1 MFPCKVW
8 TNRLRAEGRLLLWL
22 LLLLT
27 PLSATGSFRH
37 RLFGLGTTL
46 QKFQYTLDD
55 SAGHGRVFDGIGAI
69 SSGGAA
75 TRLLLNYREPYRSEI
90 LDYLFKPNFGASL
103 NILKVEVGGDGQT
116 TDGTEPSHMHSS
128 NEMGDYRRGYE
139 WWLMKEAKKRNPNI
153 KLIGL
158 PWAFPGWL
166 NPSRRDPYANMTM
179 TALYVVSWILGAKK
193 HHKLD
198 IDYIGIWN
206 EKDPDKNYIKALR
219 NMLNH
224 KKLNRVKIIANDH
237 NWAPIS
243 VYLEVDAEF
252 TNIVD
257 VIGVHYTANQSN
269 AKALESKKKLWSS
282 EDCNNFKEETGRGFW
297 ARNLN
302 QNYVIGHITATIAWN
317 LVGSYYP
324 QSPYEKDG
332 LLTAKEPWSGHY
344 VVEAPIWITAH
355 TTQFAKPG
363 WKYLKTVGLLKNGGS
378 YVALTDGLGNLTI
391 IIETMRG
398 VRMLHVW
405 YSKIGRQTFLD
416 TFRHLSPLQITD
428 GTVTL
433 QLGLDEV
440 YTLTTIT
447 TGHKGWHP
455 TPPESQPFPIKF
467 KDDFNVGDQ
476 CFSAAPHFADQA
488 GVFEYHTNDND
499 MEEHTFTFRQMLTQ
513 RPISWVLDAEETIS
527 IIGDRNWKDIK
538 ITCDVYMESSTK
550 GGIFIAGRVNKAGS
564 YVRNTQ
570 GVFFWILANG
580 TYEVTSDLAS
590 TNLIKRGNA
599 GIMVERWHTLTLVIT
614 ETSAYGM
621 LNSTHIWTT
630 LMRPFPK
637 NGWAAIGTRG
647 YEAGQFDN
655 FYVDA

>member
-1 MFPCKVW
+1 MNILIQVFF
-8 TNRLRAEGRLLLWL
+8 GRQSVITLC
-22 LLLLT
+22 
-27 PLSATGSFRH
+27 ATS
-37 RLFGLGTTL
+37 
-46 QKFQYTLDD
+46 
-55 SAGHGRVFDGIGAI
+55 
-69 SSGGAA
+69 
-75 TRLLLNYREPYRSEI
+75 RLLLNYREPYRSEI

-103 NILKVEVGGDGQT
+103 HILKVEVGGDGQT
-116 TDGTEPSHMHSS
+116 TDGTEPSHMHFKQ
-128 NEMGDYRRGYE
+128 EGADYRRGYE

-158 PWAFPGWL
+158 PWSFPGWL
-166 NPSRRDPYANMTM
+166 GPGRTDPYENITM

-206 EKDPDKNYIKALR
+206 EKDPQQNYIKTLR
-219 NMLNH
+219 KMLNH
-224 KKLNRVKIIANDH
+224 KKLHRVKIVANDH

-243 VYLEVDAEF
+243 VFWEVDSQLTHTF
-252 TNIVD
+252 D

-269 AKALESKKKLWSS
+269 AKALESKKKLWST

-302 QNYVIGHITATIAWN
+302 QNYVIGQITATIAWN
-317 LVGSYYP
+317 LVSSYYP
-324 QSPYEKDG
+324 QLVFERDG
-332 LLTAKEPWSGHY
+332 LMTAKEPWSGHY
-344 VVEAPIWITAH
+344 SVEAPIWITAH
-355 TTQFAKPG
+355 TTQFAEPG
-363 WKYLKTVGLLKNGGS
+363 WRYLKTVGLLKNGGS

-391 IIETMRG
+391 IIETMLLLYLTI
-398 VRMLHVW
+398 VFPF
-405 YSKIGRQTFLD
+405 SF
-416 TFRHLSPLQITD
+416 QITD
-428 GTVTL
+428 GTISL
-433 QLGLDEV
+433 QLGLDEL

-513 RPISWVLDAEETIS
+513 RPISWGEDADQTIS
-527 IIGDRNWKDIK
+527 IIGDHNWKDIK
-538 ITCDVYMESSTK
+538 ITCDVYMETAMT
-550 GGIFIAGRVNKAGS
+550 GGIFIAARVKNPGKLFQRA
-564 YVRNTQ
+564 Q

-580 TYEVTSDLAS
+580 TYEVTSDL
-590 TNLIKRGNA
+590 GNA
-599 GIMVERWHTLTLVIT
+599 GIMVERWHTLTLVISD
-614 ETSAYGM
+614 TSAYGI

-630 LMRPFPK
+630 SMKPFPK

>member
-1 MFPCKVW
+1 MFPYKVW

-37 RLFGLGTTL
+37 KKLGPVVTPQT
-46 QKFQYTLDD
+46 FRYILDD

-69 SSGGAA
+69 SSGGA
-75 TRLLLNYREPYRSEI
+75 TSRLLLNYREPYRSEI

-103 NILKVEVGGDGQT
+103 HILKVEVGGDGQT
-116 TDGTEPSHMHSS
+116 TDGTEPSHMHFKQ
-128 NEMGDYRRGYE
+128 EGADYRRGYE

-158 PWAFPGWL
+158 PWSFPGWL
-166 NPSRRDPYANMTM
+166 GPGRTDPYENITM

-206 EKDPDKNYIKALR
+206 EKDPQQNYIKTLR
-219 NMLNH
+219 KMLNH
-224 KKLNRVKIIANDH
+224 KKLHRVKIVANDH

-243 VYLEVDAEF
+243 VFWEVDSQLTHTF
-252 TNIVD
+252 D

-269 AKALESKKKLWSS
+269 AKALESKKKLWST

-302 QNYVIGHITATIAWN
+302 QNYVIGQITATIAWN
-317 LVGSYYP
+317 LVSSYYP
-324 QSPYEKDG
+324 QLVFERDG
-332 LLTAKEPWSGHY
+332 LMTAKEPWSGHY
-344 VVEAPIWITAH
+344 SVEAPIWITAH
-355 TTQFAKPG
+355 TTQFAEPG
-363 WKYLKTVGLLKNGGS
+363 WRYLKTVGLLKNGGS

-391 IIETMRG
+391 IIETMKKL
-398 VRMLHVW
+398 RMLQVW
-405 YSKIGRQTFLD
+405 YTKIGTRFWRD
-416 TFRHLSPLQITD
+416 TFRHLPPVKITD
-428 GTVTL
+428 GTISL
-433 QLGLDEV
+433 QLGLDEL

-513 RPISWVLDAEETIS
+513 RPISWGEDADQTIS
-527 IIGDRNWKDIK
+527 IIGDHNWKDIK
-538 ITCDVYMESSTK
+538 ITCDVYMETAMT
-550 GGIFIAGRVNKAGS
+550 GGIFIAARVKNPGKLFQRA
-564 YVRNTQ
+564 Q

-590 TNLIKRGNA
+590 THLIKRGNA
-599 GIMVERWHTLTLVIT
+599 GIMVERWHTLTLVISD
-614 ETSAYGM
+614 TSAYGI

-630 LMRPFPK
+630 SMKPFPK